1 MDKEEKK
8 QVGVSLFGQSD
19 YLVGEDPI
27 EEMFALNLGDFIAE
41 NLISEDLAKKIST
54 KANKK
59 ERLQNQLKELIDIYS
74 SKNTL
79 CVLNFSTNEEQAIYT
94 SISKSIVQMLEV
106 ESCKIYLT
114 KDKKLTLVG
123 NSTTETSEC
132 DVKLDELMHQDII
145 QKENLT
151 YIPMRS
157 SVMPAGVIEIKSE
170 KELDEDYLELI
181 ISIANLLGTTITL
194 QGEVEHTN
202 QLISDNS
209 TSEIELKQQ
218 RAELTALIGDL
229 CDYQQ
234 NFVESLA
241 NAVDRKGQY
250 TVSHSRNTAKLARGI
265 CRKLGLNEK
274 TTDLIYYAGLLQ
286 NIGKITLP
294 EKIFATNGKL
304 SSDELQKIKNHIN
317 VGVNLLMNI
326 NFLSEVVPY
335 ITYQSERVDGSGTPE
350 GLKGQS
356 IPLGSRIIAVADA
369 YSAMTSDRPFRKAMN
384 SAKALEIITSETDT
398 KWDKDVVNALQ
409 SVIKG

>member
-132 DVKLDELMHQDII
+132 SVKLDELMHQDII

-369 YSAMTSDRPFRKAMN
+369 YSAMTSDRPFRKAME

>member
-132 DVKLDELMHQDII
+132 NVKLDELMHQDII

-151 YIPMRS
+151 YVPMRS

-194 QGEVEHTN
+194 QSEVEHTN
-202 QLISDNS
+202 QLISNNS

-304 SSDELQKIKNHIN
+304 SSDELQKIKNHTN

-369 YSAMTSDRPFRKAMN
+369 YSAMTSDRPFRKAMD